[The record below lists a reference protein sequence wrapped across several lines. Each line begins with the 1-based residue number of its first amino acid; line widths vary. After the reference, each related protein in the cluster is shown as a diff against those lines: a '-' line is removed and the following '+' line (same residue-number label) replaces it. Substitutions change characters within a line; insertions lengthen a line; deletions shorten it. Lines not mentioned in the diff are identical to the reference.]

1 MSRGNKIPFPRGRSA
16 AQGTTIDTND
26 LQGVHLEGQIVYL
39 PDAAKATPEVRR
51 SNADVVARVVRN
63 ASGGALTPGTAVQY
77 ADGYWGTRVTT
88 CTAAVGQQCA
98 GIVDDH
104 LPTAGVQA
112 NDLFYIVVR
121 GPVSAAVGSGMTSH
135 SGSVTKQG
143 EPVWVSDQA
152 GKIEPTPIAG
162 TSADGPINHII
173 GKAIGGGTAATGE
186 STSGFVTATTLLIQ
200 VEIE

>member
-1 MSRGNKIPFPRGRSA
+1 MSRSNKIPFPRGRSA

-39 PDAAKATPEVRR
+39 PDIEKAGTSRR
-51 SNADVVARVVRN
+51 SNADVVCRVVRN
-63 ASGGALTPGTAVQY
+63 ASGGLLTPGTAVQY

-104 LPTAGVQA
+104 LPTAGAQA
-112 NDLFYIVVR
+112 NDLIYIVVR
-121 GPVSAAVGSGMTSH
+121 GPVLAAVGSGMTSH
-135 SGSVTKQG
+135 SSTETKQG
-143 EPVWVSDQA
+143 EPIWVSDQA
-152 GKIEPTPIAG
+152 GKVEPTPIAG
-162 TSADGPINHII
+162 TSADQLLTHIV
-173 GKAIGGGTAATGE
+173 GKCIAGDDAATGVA
-186 STSGFVTATTLLIQ
+186 TSGFVTATKILIQ